1 MEVLGNA
8 PSSHQPTFC
17 NLARCRRPWP
27 QRRGG
32 ACRSMQQQDRAI
44 RAGGAPVRGKS
55 ERRADGAAIDWRTAR
70 SSNRRRPRSNAPS
83 SRRKRHSRRPWR
95 APSVSI
101 NKEIELGVRGRWP
114 PLSECTICS
123 DPASR
128 SSSCREVGCAA
139 LQTIRREYAARPHGS
154 VPSTNLTA
162 SGFCTDDGGLS
173 QGGGRRL
180 LSSVP
185 SSPDLVY
192 LLLRFGLTANS
203 HRRKRPNRSVY
214 DGSVAGQ

>member
-1 MEVLGNA
+1 MPVHAAAGSRN
-8 PSSHQPTFC
+8 SSR
-17 NLARCRRPWP
+17 RCASPRETRTPGPWRRN
-27 QRRGG
+27 RL
-32 ACRSMQQQDRAI
+32 
-44 RAGGAPVRGKS
+44 VH
-55 ERRADGAAIDWRTAR
+55 
-70 SSNRRRPRSNAPS
+70 SSIANRRRPRSDAPS
-83 SRRKRHSRRPWR
+83 SRRRRRSRRPWR

-114 PLSECTICS
+114 PLSECTTCS

-128 SSSCREVGCAA
+128 RSRAYRDVGCCAGP
-139 LQTIRREYAARPHGS
+139 QTISGEYAARPHDS
-154 VPSTNLTA
+154 VRSTNLTA

>member
-1 MEVLGNA
+1 
-8 PSSHQPTFC
+8 
-17 NLARCRRPWP
+17 
-27 QRRGG
+27 
-32 ACRSMQQQDRAI
+32 
-44 RAGGAPVRGKS
+44 
-55 ERRADGAAIDWRTAR
+55 
-70 SSNRRRPRSNAPS
+70 
-83 SRRKRHSRRPWR
+83 
-95 APSVSI
+95 
-101 NKEIELGVRGRWP
+101 LGVRGRWP
-114 PLSECTICS
+114 PLSECTTCS

-128 SSSCREVGCAA
+128 RSRAYRDVGCCAGP
-139 LQTIRREYAARPHGS
+139 QTISGEYAARPHDS
-154 VPSTNLTA
+154 VRSTNLTA